1 MDTRLW
7 MDLINKWVEKD
18 PVPFPCLAS
27 QWGIAVVR
35 LPLYENSPHTQNS
48 LYHPNST
55 TQWPRSPLSTLA
67 TQCQLSSLLP
77 QKLFPAPPRHF
88 HNHFIRAMWSDSHTK
103 RKTLAP
109 IWTAKALPERRGCFG
124 QIRGFGRTATV
135 ESGENSTL
143 LHASPLIITAPV
155 RRAVFLFLDF
165 ILLFI
170 PAFILWTGWHGFIS
184 LY

>member
-1 MDTRLW
+1 MDTGLW

-27 QWGIAVVR
+27 QRGIAVAR
-35 LPLYENSPHTQNS
+35 LLIWKQSAHTKTAFIILTRRHNA
-48 LYHPNST
+48 
-55 TQWPRSPLSTLA
+55 PRSLSTLA

-88 HNHFIRAMWSDSHTK
+88 HNHFIRAMWSDWHTK

-109 IWTAKALPERRGCFG
+109 IWTTKALPERRGCFG
-124 QIRGFGRTATV
+124 QIRGFGRTATL

-143 LHASPLIITAPV
+143 LHASSLIITAPV
-155 RRAVFLFLDF
+155 RRAVLVFSDF
-165 ILLFI
+165 VLLFI